1 MTDSGT
7 DKRVSL
13 FFFFRIIIRHFAAH
27 IILLFIVYY
36 DKIKGNSYYK
46 RIRR

>member
-13 FFFFRIIIRHFAAH
+13 FFLFRIIIGHFAAH
-27 IILLFIVYY
+27 IILLFVVYY
-36 DKIKGNSYYK
+36 DIIKDNSYYK